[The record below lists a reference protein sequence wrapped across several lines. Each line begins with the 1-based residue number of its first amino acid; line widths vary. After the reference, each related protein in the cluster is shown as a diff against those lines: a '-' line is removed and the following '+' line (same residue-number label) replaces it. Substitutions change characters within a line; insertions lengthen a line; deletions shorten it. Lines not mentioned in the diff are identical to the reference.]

1 MMIIEKSNGN
11 GEMEIFSYK
20 MAGYDDD
27 IKIIQ
32 DYTDEL
38 NISKRQALELIDIL
52 RKFVNGEEIE

>member
-1 MMIIEKSNGN
+1 MIIEKSNGN
-11 GEMEIFSYK
+11 GEMEVFSYK

-32 DYTDEL
+32 DGTDEL
-38 NISKRQALELIDIL
+38 NISKRQAMELIDIL

>member
-1 MMIIEKSNGN
+1 MIIKKSNGN

-32 DYTDEL
+32 DDTDEL